1 MIKRNSSRLQTEE
14 IIPFMSFRS
23 LSDAH
28 RELMQERRDAAET
41 AVFWQNVT
49 TFIQRAEAAGA
60 YLDRDEDRQT
70 AQTYLDYW
78 ANHLFRAGQES
89 PSAILAPFDV
99 NTQPELADEL
109 CPYVGLD
116 AFQEGDSHLFFGRSA
131 LVKQML
137 AQCQVSRLIAVVG
150 SSGVGKSSAV
160 FAGLL
165 PQLRE
170 YGRLPTEPRTIYPLL
185 VPGSTPLTHL
195 ARLLQ
200 PEGVNDADWMIE
212 HVVKFQENPDH
223 LLNLVNARTGE
234 TAVFIIDQFEEL
246 FTLCHDAAERQAFI
260 ENVFRLV
267 NSRTQQHSVILTMRT
282 DYESYLVKYP
292 LFQALMSQSEVRVG
306 PMSAAELREAI
317 EKPADLVGLKFEE
330 GLVETLIREIVGEPA
345 ALPLLQFTL
354 LQLWENRERNRV
366 TWEAYHRLGGVLQAL
381 ARTADAVY
389 NSLLPEDQIAARRIL
404 LRLVRPS
411 EGLEVTRNRVRR
423 SAIYQSGEAHDR
435 IDRVLNRLIQAR
447 LVHLTKGVNPNDD
460 QVEVAHE
467 ALVRNWPR
475 LVGWLDEERIRLRY
489 RQRLTDQAEQWN
501 RFGRDPGAL
510 LRGALLREALEYK
523 DLNELET
530 QFVQASQE
538 AMFLEQREKEQ
549 KHRHELTQARKLA
562 EEQEERAKAQAIA
575 ARRLGYAAVAMAV
588 ALVAVLTGI
597 FISLIS
603 RTEASEIMAVS
614 TQEALTN
621 EILLRDQGAT
631 ATAQATI
638 GFGQFMAEATQEAFA
653 TATAVS
659 ATVES
664 QRASAEAEATRAA
677 RLSPTPASSNGVTL
691 AEIQLEQQLALDAQ
705 LKVRIRQTDNMPMRY
720 VTGSTFMMGAG
731 SDAPNVQADA
741 QPTYS
746 VTLNSFYMDQ
756 YEVTVQQYASF
767 INALGGYKDQCS
779 GYACVLTQ
787 YETQYTYL
795 LNNLG
800 FYEPVVGFDNY
811 PINWVTWYGARDYCA
826 WVGGRLPT
834 EAEWEYA
841 ARGINGRY
849 YPWGDM
855 PPTPNLAIFGQ
866 PATELAFRSAFQ
878 SVDALPEGVSPFGL
892 YNMAGSVA
900 EWVLDSYDPDYYATN
915 PGAAPNISRSG
926 QRVLRGGSWTSPPSD
941 LYSYSRDHLD
951 PLISLASRNALTYWG
966 VGFRCVV
973 DLN

>member
-1 MIKRNSSRLQTEE
+1 MMKRNSSWLQTEE
-14 IIPFMSFRS
+14 ITPFMSFRS
-23 LSDAH
+23 LSEAH

-41 AVFWQNVT
+41 AVFWQSVT
-49 TFIQRAEAAGA
+49 TFIHRAEAAGA

-70 AQTYLDYW
+70 TQTYLDYW
-78 ANHLFRAGQES
+78 ANHLFRAGQTS
-89 PSAILAPFDV
+89 PAAILSPFEV
-99 NTQPELADEL
+99 TTQPELPDHL

-116 AFQEGDSHLFFGRSA
+116 AFQEEDSHLFFGRSA
-131 LVKQML
+131 LIKQML
-137 AQCQVSRLIAVVG
+137 DQCQASRLIAVVG

-160 FAGLL
+160 LAGLL

-170 YGRLPTEPRTIYPLL
+170 YGRLPAAPRTLYPLL

-212 HVVKFQENPDH
+212 HVVKFQENTDH
-223 LLNLVNARTGE
+223 LLNLVNAREGQ
-234 TAVFIIDQFEEL
+234 TAVLLIDQFEEL

-260 ENVFRLV
+260 ENIFRLV
-267 NSRTQQHSVILTMRT
+267 NSRNQQHTVIFTMRT

-292 LFQALMSQSEVRVG
+292 LFQTLMSQSEVRVG

-330 GLVETLIREIVGEPA
+330 GLTETLIREIVGEPA

-423 SAIYQSGEAHDR
+423 STIYQSGEASDR

-447 LVHLTKGVNPNDD
+447 LVHLTKGLSPHDD

-549 KHRHELTQARKLA
+549 KHKHELAQARKLA
-562 EEQEERAKAQAIA
+562 EEQEQRAQAQAIA
-575 ARRLGYAAVAMAV
+575 TQRLRYVAVATTI
-588 ALVAVLTGI
+588 ALIAVLTGI
-597 FISLIS
+597 FVSLIS

-614 TQEALTN
+614 TQQALTN
-621 EILLRDQGAT
+621 EILLQEQGAT

-638 GFGQFMAEATQEAFA
+638 SMGQFVAAATQEAFA

-664 QRASAEAEATRAA
+664 QRDEAEVEATRAA
-677 RLSPTPASSNGVTL
+677 RLSPTPPRNNIPAPQ
-691 AEIQLEQQLALDAQ
+691 EILEQQLALDAQ
-705 LKVRIRQTDNMPMRY
+705 LKVEIRQIDNMPMRY
-720 VTGSTFMMGAG
+720 ITGSSFMMGAG
-731 SDAPNVQADA
+731 TDVPNAQADA
-741 QPTYS
+741 QPAYP

-756 YEVTVQQYASF
+756 YEVTVQQFASF
-767 INALGGYKDQCS
+767 INTLKGYKGHCS
-779 GYACVLTQ
+779 GYMCVLTQ
-787 YETQYTYL
+787 FETQYTYL

-800 FYEPVVGFDNY
+800 FYEPVVGFGNY
-811 PINWVTWYGARDYCA
+811 PINWVTWYGARDYCE

-849 YPWGDM
+849 YPWGNAS
-855 PPTPNLAIFGQ
+855 PTANLAIFGLAPTQ
-866 PATELAFRSAFQ
+866 RAFRTAFK
-878 SVDALPEGVSPFGL
+878 SVDALPEGASPFGV
-892 YNMAGSVA
+892 YNMAGSVS
-900 EWVLDSYDPDYYATN
+900 EWVLDSYDPSYYATN
-915 PGAAPNISRSG
+915 PGATPNIG
-926 QRVLRGGSWTSPPSD
+926 LNAERVLRGGNWTSSPND
-941 LYSYSRDHLD
+941 LYSYSRDHLN
-951 PLISLASRNALTYWG
+951 PLISLESRNALTYWG
-966 VGFRCVV
+966 VGFRCVM
-973 DLN
+973 DIE

>member
-1 MIKRNSSRLQTEE
+1 MIKRNSNRLQTEE
-14 IIPFMSFRS
+14 MTPFMSFRS

-78 ANHLFRAGQES
+78 ANHLFRAGQEA
-89 PSAILAPFDV
+89 PPAILAPFDV
-99 NTQPELADEL
+99 HTQPELPDDL

-116 AFQEGDSHLFFGRSA
+116 AFQETDSHLFFGRSA

-137 AQCQVSRLIAVVG
+137 AQCQASRLIAVVG

-170 YGRLPTEPRTIYPLL
+170 YGRLPTEPRTLYPLL

-200 PEGVNDADWMIE
+200 PAGVNDADWMIE
-212 HVVKFQENPDH
+212 HVVKFQENSDH
-223 LLNLVNARTGE
+223 LLNLVNEQGGE

-260 ENVFRLV
+260 ENIFRLV
-267 NSRTQQHSVILTMRT
+267 NSRSQQHSVIFTLRT

-292 LFQALMSQSEVRVG
+292 LFQTLMSQSEVRVG

-330 GLVETLIREIVGEPA
+330 GLVDTLIREIVGEPA

-354 LQLWENRERNRV
+354 LQLWEGRERNRV

-381 ARTADAVY
+381 ARTADGVY

-423 SAIYQSGEAHDR
+423 SAIYQSGEAPDR

-447 LVHLTKGVNPNDD
+447 LVHLTKGVNPTDD

-549 KHRHELTQARKLA
+549 KHKHELAQARKLA
-562 EEQEERAKAQAIA
+562 EEQEQRAKAQAIA
-575 ARRLGYAAVAMAV
+575 AQRLGYAAVAMAI
-588 ALVAVLTGI
+588 ALVAVLSGI
-597 FISLIS
+597 AIFLVS
-603 RTEASEIMAVS
+603 RTETSEIMAVS
-614 TQEALTN
+614 TQQALTN
-621 EILLRDQGAT
+621 ELFLREQGAT

-638 GFGQFMAEATQEAFA
+638 SLGQFVAEATQEAFA

-664 QRASAEAEATRAA
+664 QRATAEFEATRAA
-677 RLSPTPASSNGVTL
+677 RLSPTPPNNHIPAPQ
-691 AEIQLEQQLALDAQ
+691 EILEQQLALDAQ
-705 LKVRIRQTDNMPMRY
+705 LKVAIRQADNMPMRY
-720 VTGSTFMMGAG
+720 ITGSTFTMGAD
-731 SDAPNVQADA
+731 SNAPNAQADA
-741 QPTYS
+741 QPPHT

-767 INALGGYKDQCS
+767 INTLGGYKEHCS
-779 GYACVLTQ
+779 GYLCVLTQ
-787 YETQYTYL
+787 FETQYTYL

-811 PINWVTWYGARDYCA
+811 PINWITWYGARDYCE

-849 YPWGDM
+849 YPWGNTQ
-855 PPTPNLAIFGQ
+855 PTPSLATFGQ
-866 PATELAFRSAFQ
+866 PATQRAFRTAFQ
-878 SVDALPEGVSPFGL
+878 PVDALPEGTSPFGL
-892 YNMAGSVA
+892 YNMSGSVA
-900 EWVLDSYDPDYYATN
+900 EWVLDGYDPTYYTTN
-915 PGAAPNISRSG
+915 PGAAPNLNRSSEH
-926 QRVLRGGSWTSPPSD
+926 VLRGGSWVSTAND
-941 LYSYSRDHLD
+941 LYTYSRDHLD
-951 PLISLASRNALTYWG
+951 PHISLESRNALTYWG